1 MDVRK
6 SFKLAT
12 YVAVGLAVATLA
24 SAQATGVLFVK
35 DDQVLIG
42 DDTAVTGAKLAVKS
56 ATVGPVDAI
65 FLQNSTGPA
74 RIKLLNLAQ
83 TNTATTDQKWTIN
96 SNGNLRFTAGSDGPE
111 MTIDA
116 AGNLVVQSS
125 ITVAGT
131 PINVPDYVFEPD
143 YNLMPLNELRSFVE
157 TNRHLPEV
165 PSGDEVAKHGLDMT
179 AMQLRLLQKV
189 EELTLYTLQQQGTIE
204 RLTAKIDTL
213 EQKNR

>member
-1 MDVRK
+1 MRRLL
-6 SFKLAT
+6 KLAT
-12 YVAVGLAVATLA
+12 FVIVGLALATLGF
-24 SAQATGVLFVK
+24 AQEVLFVQG
-35 DDQVLIG
+35 DQVLIG
-42 DDTAVTGAKLAVKS
+42 DDTAVAGAKLAIK
-56 ATVGPVDAI
+56 ATSVGPVDAI

-74 RIKLLNLAQ
+74 RLNLQNLAI

-96 SNGNLRFTAGSDGPE
+96 SNGNLRFTAGTDGPE

-165 PSGDEVAKHGLDMT
+165 PSADEVASDGLDMT
-179 AMQLRLLQKV
+179 TMQLRILQKV
-189 EELTLYTLQQQGTIE
+189 EELTLYTLQQQETIE